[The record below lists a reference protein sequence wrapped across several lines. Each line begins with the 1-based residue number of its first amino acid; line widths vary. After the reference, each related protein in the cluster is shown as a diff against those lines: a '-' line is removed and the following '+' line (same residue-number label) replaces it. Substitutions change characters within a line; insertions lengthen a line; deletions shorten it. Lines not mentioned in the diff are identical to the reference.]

1 MNSYKKDYC
10 QALQNVTNQLDS
22 LMYELENF
30 SENSLKIPSEFKHDA
45 YPIIRRL
52 KEAKRLTD
60 ESIFNYSEKKS

>member
-30 SENSLKIPSEFKHDA
+30 SDNIMTIPAEYKHDA

-60 ESIFNYSEKKS
+60 ESIDNYHI

>member
-1 MNSYKKDYC
+1 VSSIKKAYA
-10 QALQNVTNQLDS
+10 QTLVNVSNQIDS

-30 SENSLKIPSEFKHDA
+30 SDNIMTIPAEYKHDA

-60 ESIFNYSEKKS
+60 ESIDNYHI